1 MNKRFYG
8 GINMKVTFAGTEMTL
23 GGTDVKVGERAPV
36 FKAVKNDLT
45 EFDSASL
52 WGKKIV
58 YSVVPSIDTKVCS
71 IQTHEFNDAVTKL
84 GDDVVVVTISAD
96 LPFAQARYCA
106 NEGIDNTMI
115 VSDYRNHDFGE
126 KYGFVLNELNLL
138 GRGVVVVNRLGTI
151 AYIERV
157 PEITDEVNYEAAYE
171 AVKQL
176 V

>member
-1 MNKRFYG
+1 MR
-8 GINMKVTFAGTEMTL
+8 VTFAGNEMTL
-23 GGTDVKVGERAPV
+23 GGTDIKVGDRAPV

-52 WGKKIV
+52 WGKKVV
-58 YSVVPSIDTKVCS
+58 YSVVPSIDTRVCS
-71 IQTHEFNDAVTKL
+71 LQTHAFNDEVTKL

-106 NEGIDNTMI
+106 NEGIENTMI
-115 VSDYRNHDFGE
+115 VSDYKHHDFGE
-126 KYGFVLNELNLL
+126 KYGFTLQEMSLL

-157 PEITDEVNYEAAYE
+157 PEITDEINYQAAYD
-171 AVKQL
+171 AVKAL
-176 V
+176 A